1 MQGVLTKH
9 SLRRQS
15 MKSRNS
21 LLKALAAVMA
31 ASMILTVAGCGGG
44 GNSST
49 AGSSTSSKTES
60 SAAESTDGGDAS
72 SEVTGSSGPDDTT
85 EHYEFDAYYSYQG
98 SVKPWGEDAA
108 SKYMNEKFNI
118 TVNYSCPEA
127 DADSRLNL
135 MISSDDLP
143 DVIILD
149 RNANWQK
156 LISLGKLVDINTL
169 RYEGCSFDE
178 DILESSQKLLSVN
191 GGLYGIPNWAR
202 KGATGGNASW
212 MVNHDVYEQ
221 LGSPELKTL
230 EDLHQFMLDAKD
242 KGVKTSDGQSIFPWL
257 PRQDDNGFNTVSA
270 IYRSYGNP
278 NLVDTYWSQADN
290 DIKLAVFDDNYV
302 SALKIAN
309 QWFREGLFPETIYTD
324 SNDQYVEKLSNGRGA
339 VLYYD
344 FSQDDTNHFRT
355 LLQEKDGNTYDLLGW
370 ELKDSP
376 IFPPAE
382 GVDWV
387 YGEENGTPGSN
398 VNCITTKAEN
408 PQRIFD
414 LYSWMLTK
422 DGSINMMYGPEG
434 GLWEGKDE
442 EGNPILKKPEEE
454 LSSDEK
460 NAAGCWFWAQPA
472 HADNVDLTKYAV
484 NDAQPEASR
493 SWVISIQAH
502 VFTPEDS
509 IHPAV
514 PGQKFLTDE
523 NANLSLEID
532 PNDDL
537 GMARQAIT
545 DECKMRIPQII
556 MASDDATFDKLV
568 QDLKDFAESN
578 QVHDIEKIYTDKR
591 ASNIELQGYTVCPG
605 GAQHIMVAKG
615 IAQVYTGTLY
625 NPGTLIFSGFAWKCS
640 GCGMML
646 GTEGSP
652 LRSGV
657 IGRYAINNCSY
668 TDTMALFYGGVTGT
682 FYGNIKTDS
691 FWKHFAFTL

>member
-1 MQGVLTKH
+1 
-9 SLRRQS
+9 
-15 MKSRNS
+15 MKSKNS

-44 GNSST
+44 GSSST

-60 SAAESTDGGDAS
+60 SAAESTSGGDES
-72 SEVTGSSGPDDTT
+72 SATTGSSGPDDTT

-118 TVNYSCPEA
+118 TLNYSCPEA
-127 DADSRLNL
+127 DADSKLNL

-149 RNANWQK
+149 RNANWLK
-156 LISLGKLVDINTL
+156 LINLGKLVDINTL
-169 RYEGCSFDE
+169 KYEGCSFDE
-178 DILESSQKLLSVN
+178 DILESTQKLLSVN

-202 KGATGGNASW
+202 KGATGGNMSW

-242 KGVKTSDGQSIFPWL
+242 KGVKTSDDQSIFPWL
-257 PRQDDNGFNTVSA
+257 PRQDDNGFYTVSA

-278 NLVDTYWSQADN
+278 NLIDTYWSQADN
-290 DIKLAVFDDNYV
+290 DVKLAVYDDNYI

-309 QWFREGLFPETIYTD
+309 QWYKEGLFPETTYTD
-324 SNDQYVEKLSNGRGA
+324 SNDQFTEKLANGRA
-339 VLYYD
+339 AITYYD

-376 IFPPAE
+376 IYPAAD
-382 GVDWV
+382 GVDYV
-387 YGEENGTPGSN
+387 YGEEGGTVGWN

-414 LYSWMLTK
+414 LYTWMLTK

-454 LSSDEK
+454 LTSDEK
-460 NAAGCWFWAQPA
+460 NAAGCWFWSQPA
-472 HADNVDLTKYAV
+472 HSDNVDLTKYAV
-484 NDAQPEASR
+484 NEQQPEGSR
-493 SWVISIQAH
+493 SWVISIQDH

-509 IHPAV
+509 IHPAI

-523 NANLSLEID
+523 NTGLSLEID
-532 PNDDL
+532 PTEDL

-591 ASNIELQGYTVCPG
+591 ASNIELQGYT
-605 GAQHIMVAKG
+605 AYQDYYDAK
-615 IAQVYTGTLY
+615 
-625 NPGTLIFSGFAWKCS
+625 K
-640 GCGMML
+640 
-646 GTEGSP
+646 
-652 LRSGV
+652 
-657 IGRYAINNCSY
+657 
-668 TDTMALFYGGVTGT
+668 
-682 FYGNIKTDS
+682 
-691 FWKHFAFTL
+691 

>member
-1 MQGVLTKH
+1 
-9 SLRRQS
+9 
-15 MKSRNS
+15 MKSKNS

-44 GNSST
+44 GSSST

-60 SAAESTDGGDAS
+60 SAAESTDGSDAS

-85 EHYEFDAYYSYQG
+85 EPYEFDAYYSYQG

-118 TVNYSCPEA
+118 KVNYSCPEA
-127 DADSRLNL
+127 DADSKLNL

-149 RNANWQK
+149 RNANWLK
-156 LISLGKLVDINTL
+156 LINLGKLVDINTL
-169 RYEGCSFDE
+169 KYEGCSFDE
-178 DILESSQKLLSVN
+178 DILESTQKLLSVN

-202 KGATGGNASW
+202 KGATGGNMSW

-242 KGVKTSDGQSIFPWL
+242 KGVKTSDDQSIFPWL
-257 PRQDDNGFNTVSA
+257 PRQDDNGFYTVSA
-270 IYRSYGNP
+270 IYRSYGHP
-278 NLVDTYWSQADN
+278 NLIDTYWSQADN
-290 DIKLAVFDDNYV
+290 DVKLAVYDDNYIA
-302 SALKIAN
+302 ALKIAN
-309 QWFREGLFPETIYTD
+309 QWYKEGLFPETTYTD
-324 SNDQYVEKLSNGRGA
+324 SNDQFVEKLSNGRA
-339 VLYYD
+339 AITYYD

-355 LLQEKDGNTYDLLGW
+355 LLQEKDGNTYDLFGW

-376 IFPPAE
+376 IYPAAD
-382 GVDWV
+382 GVDYV
-387 YGEENGTPGSN
+387 YGEEGGTVGWN

-454 LSSDEK
+454 LTSDEK
-460 NAAGCWFWAQPA
+460 NAAGCWFWSQPA
-472 HADNVDLTKYAV
+472 HSDNVDLTKYAV
-484 NDAQPEASR
+484 NEQQPEGSR
-493 SWVISIQAH
+493 SWVISIQDH

-509 IHPAV
+509 IHPAI

-523 NANLSLEID
+523 NTGLSLEID
-532 PNDDL
+532 PTEDL

-591 ASNIELQGYTVCPG
+591 ASNIELQGYT
-605 GAQHIMVAKG
+605 AYQEYYDAK
-615 IAQVYTGTLY
+615 
-625 NPGTLIFSGFAWKCS
+625 K
-640 GCGMML
+640 
-646 GTEGSP
+646 
-652 LRSGV
+652 
-657 IGRYAINNCSY
+657 
-668 TDTMALFYGGVTGT
+668 
-682 FYGNIKTDS
+682 
-691 FWKHFAFTL
+691 

>member
-1 MQGVLTKH
+1 
-9 SLRRQS
+9 
-15 MKSRNS
+15 MKSKNS

-44 GNSST
+44 GSSST

-85 EHYEFDAYYSYQG
+85 EPYEFDAYYSYQG

-118 TVNYSCPEA
+118 KVNYSCPEA
-127 DADSRLNL
+127 DADSKLNL

-149 RNANWQK
+149 RNANWLK
-156 LISLGKLVDINTL
+156 LINLGKLVDINTL
-169 RYEGCSFDE
+169 KYEGCSFDE
-178 DILESSQKLLSVN
+178 DILESTQKLLSVN

-202 KGATGGNASW
+202 KGATGGNMSW

-230 EDLHQFMLDAKD
+230 EDLHQFMLDAKEAN
-242 KGVKTSDGQSIFPWL
+242 VKTSDDQSIFPWL
-257 PRQDDNGFNTVSA
+257 PRQDDNGFYTVSA

-278 NLVDTYWSQADN
+278 NLIDTYWSQADN
-290 DIKLAVFDDNYV
+290 DVKLAVYDDNYIA
-302 SALKIAN
+302 ALKIAN
-309 QWFREGLFPETIYTD
+309 QWYKEGLFPETTYTD
-324 SNDQYVEKLSNGRGA
+324 SNDQFTEKLANGRA
-339 VLYYD
+339 AITYYD

-376 IFPPAE
+376 IYPAAD
-382 GVDWV
+382 GVDYV
-387 YGEENGTPGSN
+387 YGEEGGTVGWN

-454 LSSDEK
+454 LTSDEK
-460 NAAGCWFWAQPA
+460 NAAGCWFWSQPA
-472 HADNVDLTKYAV
+472 HSDNVDLTKYAV
-484 NDAQPEASR
+484 NEQQPEESR
-493 SWVISIQAH
+493 SWVISIQNH

-509 IHPAV
+509 IHPAI

-523 NANLSLEID
+523 NTGLSLEID
-532 PNDDL
+532 PTDDL

-591 ASNIELQGYTVCPG
+591 ASNIELQGYT
-605 GAQHIMVAKG
+605 AYQDYYDAK
-615 IAQVYTGTLY
+615 
-625 NPGTLIFSGFAWKCS
+625 K
-640 GCGMML
+640 
-646 GTEGSP
+646 
-652 LRSGV
+652 
-657 IGRYAINNCSY
+657 
-668 TDTMALFYGGVTGT
+668 
-682 FYGNIKTDS
+682 
-691 FWKHFAFTL
+691 

>member
-1 MQGVLTKH
+1 
-9 SLRRQS
+9 

-85 EHYEFDAYYSYQG
+85 EHYEFDSYYSYQG

-143 DVIILD
+143 DVIIMD

-242 KGVKTSDGQSIFPWL
+242 KGVTTSDGQSIFPWL

-442 EGNPILKKPEEE
+442 NGNPILKKPEEE

-484 NDAQPEASR
+484 NDAQPEESR

-532 PNDDL
+532 PTEDL
-537 GMARQAIT
+537 GMARQAIA

-591 ASNIELQGYTVCPG
+591 ASNIELQGYTAYQEYYD
-605 GAQHIMVAKG
+605 AQK
-615 IAQVYTGTLY
+615 
-625 NPGTLIFSGFAWKCS
+625 
-640 GCGMML
+640 
-646 GTEGSP
+646 
-652 LRSGV
+652 
-657 IGRYAINNCSY
+657 
-668 TDTMALFYGGVTGT
+668 
-682 FYGNIKTDS
+682 
-691 FWKHFAFTL
+691 

>member
-1 MQGVLTKH
+1 
-9 SLRRQS
+9 
-15 MKSRNS
+15 MKSKNS

-44 GNSST
+44 GSSST

-85 EHYEFDAYYSYQG
+85 EPYEFDAYYSYQG

-118 TVNYSCPEA
+118 KVNYSCPEA
-127 DADSRLNL
+127 DADSKLNL

-149 RNANWQK
+149 RNANWLK
-156 LISLGKLVDINTL
+156 LINLGKLVDINTL
-169 RYEGCSFDE
+169 KYEGCSFDE
-178 DILESSQKLLSVN
+178 DILESTQKLLSVN

-202 KGATGGNASW
+202 KGATGGNMSW

-242 KGVKTSDGQSIFPWL
+242 KGVKTSDDQSIFPWL
-257 PRQDDNGFNTVSA
+257 PRQDDNGFYTVSA

-278 NLVDTYWSQADN
+278 NLIDTYWSQADN
-290 DIKLAVFDDNYV
+290 DVKLAVYDDNYI

-309 QWFREGLFPETIYTD
+309 QWYKEGLFPETTYTD
-324 SNDQYVEKLSNGRGA
+324 SNDQFVEKLSNGRA
-339 VLYYD
+339 AITYYD

-376 IFPPAE
+376 IYPAAD
-382 GVDWV
+382 GVDYV
-387 YGEENGTPGSN
+387 YGEEGGTVGWN

-414 LYSWMLTK
+414 LYTWMLTK

-454 LSSDEK
+454 LTSDEK
-460 NAAGCWFWAQPA
+460 NAAGCWFWSQPA
-472 HADNVDLTKYAV
+472 HSDNVDFTKYAV
-484 NDAQPEASR
+484 NEQQPEESR
-493 SWVISIQAH
+493 SWVISIQDH

-509 IHPAV
+509 IHPAI

-523 NANLSLEID
+523 NTGLSLEID
-532 PNDDL
+532 PTEDL

-591 ASNIELQGYTVCPG
+591 ASNIELQGYT
-605 GAQHIMVAKG
+605 AYQEYYDAK
-615 IAQVYTGTLY
+615 
-625 NPGTLIFSGFAWKCS
+625 K
-640 GCGMML
+640 
-646 GTEGSP
+646 
-652 LRSGV
+652 
-657 IGRYAINNCSY
+657 
-668 TDTMALFYGGVTGT
+668 
-682 FYGNIKTDS
+682 
-691 FWKHFAFTL
+691 

>member
-1 MQGVLTKH
+1 
-9 SLRRQS
+9 
-15 MKSRNS
+15 MKSKNS

-49 AGSSTSSKTES
+49 AESSTSSKTES
-60 SAAESTDGGDAS
+60 SAAESTSGGDES
-72 SEVTGSSGPDDTT
+72 SATTGSSGPDDTT

-118 TVNYSCPEA
+118 TLNYSCPEA
-127 DADSRLNL
+127 DADSKLNL

-149 RNANWQK
+149 RNANWLK
-156 LISLGKLVDINTL
+156 LINLGKLVDINTL
-169 RYEGCSFDE
+169 KYEGCSFDE
-178 DILESSQKLLSVN
+178 DILESTQKLLSVN

-202 KGATGGNASW
+202 KGATGGNMSW

-230 EDLHQFMLDAKD
+230 DDLHDFMVAAKD
-242 KGVKTSDGQSIFPWL
+242 ANVKTSDDQSIFPWL
-257 PRQDDNGFNTVSA
+257 PRNDDNGFNTVSA

-290 DIKLAVFDDNYV
+290 DIKLAVYDDNYI

-309 QWFREGLFPETIYTD
+309 QWYKEGLFPETTYTD
-324 SNDQYVEKLSNGRGA
+324 STDQYTEKLSNGRAA

-344 FSQDDTNHFRT
+344 FSQDDTTHFRT

-376 IFPPAE
+376 IYPAAD
-382 GVDWV
+382 GVDYV
-387 YGEENGTPGSN
+387 YGEEGGTVGWN

-414 LYSWMLTK
+414 LYTWMLTK

-454 LSSDEK
+454 LTSDEK
-460 NAAGCWFWAQPA
+460 NAAGCWFWSQPA
-472 HADNVDLTKYAV
+472 HSDNVDLTKYAV
-484 NDAQPEASR
+484 NEQQPEASR
-493 SWVISIQAH
+493 SWVISIQDH

-509 IHPAV
+509 IHPAI

-523 NANLSLEID
+523 NTGLSLEID
-532 PNDDL
+532 PTDDL
-537 GMARQAIT
+537 GMARQSIT

-591 ASNIELQGYTVCPG
+591 ASNIELQGYTAYQDYYD
-605 GAQHIMVAKG
+605 AQK
-615 IAQVYTGTLY
+615 
-625 NPGTLIFSGFAWKCS
+625 
-640 GCGMML
+640 
-646 GTEGSP
+646 
-652 LRSGV
+652 
-657 IGRYAINNCSY
+657 
-668 TDTMALFYGGVTGT
+668 
-682 FYGNIKTDS
+682 
-691 FWKHFAFTL
+691 

>member
-1 MQGVLTKH
+1 
-9 SLRRQS
+9 
-15 MKSRNS
+15 MKSKNS

-49 AGSSTSSKTES
+49 AESSTSSKTES
-60 SAAESTDGGDAS
+60 SAEESTDGGDAS

-85 EHYEFDAYYSYQG
+85 EPYEFDAYYSYQG

-118 TVNYSCPEA
+118 KVNYSCPEA
-127 DADSRLNL
+127 DADSKLNL

-149 RNANWQK
+149 RNANWLK
-156 LISLGKLVDINTL
+156 LINLGKLVDINTL
-169 RYEGCSFDE
+169 KYEGCSFDE
-178 DILESSQKLLSVN
+178 DILESTQKLLSVN

-202 KGATGGNASW
+202 KGATGGNMSW

-230 EDLHQFMLDAKD
+230 EDLHQFMLDAKE
-242 KGVKTSDGQSIFPWL
+242 KGVKTSDDQSIFPWL
-257 PRQDDNGFNTVSA
+257 PRQDDNGFYTVSA

-278 NLVDTYWSQADN
+278 NLIDTYWSQADN
-290 DIKLAVFDDNYV
+290 DVKLAVYDDNYI

-309 QWFREGLFPETIYTD
+309 QWYKEGLFPETTYTD
-324 SNDQYVEKLSNGRGA
+324 NNDQFVEKLSNGRA
-339 VLYYD
+339 AITYYD

-376 IFPPAE
+376 IYPAAD
-382 GVDWV
+382 GVDYV
-387 YGEENGTPGSN
+387 YGEEGGTVGWN

-414 LYSWMLTK
+414 LYTWMLTK

-454 LSSDEK
+454 LTSDEK
-460 NAAGCWFWAQPA
+460 NAAGCWFWSQPA
-472 HADNVDLTKYAV
+472 HSDNVDLTKYAV
-484 NDAQPEASR
+484 NEQQPEGSR
-493 SWVISIQAH
+493 SWVISIQDH

-509 IHPAV
+509 IHPAI

-523 NANLSLEID
+523 NTGLSLEID
-532 PNDDL
+532 PTEDL

-591 ASNIELQGYTVCPG
+591 AANIELQGYT
-605 GAQHIMVAKG
+605 AYQDYYDAK
-615 IAQVYTGTLY
+615 
-625 NPGTLIFSGFAWKCS
+625 K
-640 GCGMML
+640 
-646 GTEGSP
+646 
-652 LRSGV
+652 
-657 IGRYAINNCSY
+657 
-668 TDTMALFYGGVTGT
+668 
-682 FYGNIKTDS
+682 
-691 FWKHFAFTL
+691 

>member
-1 MQGVLTKH
+1 
-9 SLRRQS
+9 
-15 MKSRNS
+15 MKSKNS

-44 GNSST
+44 GSSST

-85 EHYEFDAYYSYQG
+85 EPYEFDAYYSYQG

-118 TVNYSCPEA
+118 KVNYSCPEA
-127 DADSRLNL
+127 DADSKLNL

-149 RNANWQK
+149 RNANWLK
-156 LISLGKLVDINTL
+156 LINLGKLVDVNTL
-169 RYEGCSFDE
+169 KYEGCSFDE
-178 DILESSQKLLSVN
+178 DILESTQKLLSVN

-202 KGATGGNASW
+202 KGATGGNMSW

-230 EDLHQFMLDAKD
+230 EDLHQFMLDAKE
-242 KGVKTSDGQSIFPWL
+242 KGVKTSDDQSIFPWL
-257 PRQDDNGFNTVSA
+257 PRQDDNGFYTVSA

-278 NLVDTYWSQADN
+278 NLIDTYWSQADN
-290 DIKLAVFDDNYV
+290 DVKLAVYDDNYIA
-302 SALKIAN
+302 ALKIAN
-309 QWFREGLFPETIYTD
+309 QWYKEGLFPETTYTD
-324 SNDQYVEKLSNGRGA
+324 SNDQFVEKLSNGRA
-339 VLYYD
+339 AITYYD

-376 IFPPAE
+376 IYPAAD
-382 GVDWV
+382 GVDYV
-387 YGEENGTPGSN
+387 YGEEGGTVGWN

-454 LSSDEK
+454 LTSDEK
-460 NAAGCWFWAQPA
+460 NAAGCWFWSQPA
-472 HADNVDLTKYAV
+472 HSDNVDLTKYAV
-484 NDAQPEASR
+484 NEQQPEASR
-493 SWVISIQAH
+493 SWVISIQDH

-509 IHPAV
+509 IHPAI

-523 NANLSLEID
+523 NTGLSLEID
-532 PNDDL
+532 PTDDL
-537 GMARQAIT
+537 GMARQSIT

-591 ASNIELQGYTVCPG
+591 ASNIELQGYT
-605 GAQHIMVAKG
+605 AYQDYYDAK
-615 IAQVYTGTLY
+615 
-625 NPGTLIFSGFAWKCS
+625 K
-640 GCGMML
+640 
-646 GTEGSP
+646 
-652 LRSGV
+652 
-657 IGRYAINNCSY
+657 
-668 TDTMALFYGGVTGT
+668 
-682 FYGNIKTDS
+682 
-691 FWKHFAFTL
+691 

>member
-1 MQGVLTKH
+1 
-9 SLRRQS
+9 
-15 MKSRNS
+15 MKSKNS

-44 GNSST
+44 GSSST

-85 EHYEFDAYYSYQG
+85 EPYEFDAYYSYQG

-118 TVNYSCPEA
+118 KVNYSCPEA
-127 DADSRLNL
+127 DADSKLNL

-149 RNANWQK
+149 RNANWLK
-156 LISLGKLVDINTL
+156 LINLGKLVDINTL
-169 RYEGCSFDE
+169 KYEGCSFDE
-178 DILESSQKLLSVN
+178 DILESTQKLLSVN

-202 KGATGGNASW
+202 KSATGGNMSW

-242 KGVKTSDGQSIFPWL
+242 KGVKTSDDQSIFPWL
-257 PRQDDNGFNTVSA
+257 PRQDDNGFYTVSA

-278 NLVDTYWSQADN
+278 NLIDTYWSQADN
-290 DIKLAVFDDNYV
+290 DVKLAVYDDNYI

-309 QWFREGLFPETIYTD
+309 QWYKEGLFPETTYTD
-324 SNDQYVEKLSNGRGA
+324 SNDQFVEKLSNGRA
-339 VLYYD
+339 AITYYD

-376 IFPPAE
+376 IYPAAE

-387 YGEENGTPGSN
+387 YGEEGGTVGWN

-414 LYSWMLTK
+414 LYTWMLTK

-454 LSSDEK
+454 LTSDEK
-460 NAAGCWFWAQPA
+460 NAAGCWFWSQPA
-472 HADNVDLTKYAV
+472 HSDNVDLTKYAV
-484 NDAQPEASR
+484 NEQQPEESR
-493 SWVISIQAH
+493 SWVISIQDH

-509 IHPAV
+509 IHPAI

-523 NANLSLEID
+523 NTGLSLEID
-532 PNDDL
+532 PTEDL

-591 ASNIELQGYTVCPG
+591 ASNIELQGYT
-605 GAQHIMVAKG
+605 AYQDYYDAK
-615 IAQVYTGTLY
+615 
-625 NPGTLIFSGFAWKCS
+625 K
-640 GCGMML
+640 
-646 GTEGSP
+646 
-652 LRSGV
+652 
-657 IGRYAINNCSY
+657 
-668 TDTMALFYGGVTGT
+668 
-682 FYGNIKTDS
+682 
-691 FWKHFAFTL
+691 

>member
-1 MQGVLTKH
+1 
-9 SLRRQS
+9 
-15 MKSRNS
+15 MKSKNS

-44 GNSST
+44 GSSST

-85 EHYEFDAYYSYQG
+85 EPYEFDAYYSYQG

-118 TVNYSCPEA
+118 KVNYSCPEA
-127 DADSRLNL
+127 DADSKLNL

-149 RNANWQK
+149 RNANWLK
-156 LISLGKLVDINTL
+156 LINLGKLVDINTL
-169 RYEGCSFDE
+169 KYEGCSFDE
-178 DILESSQKLLSVN
+178 DILESTQKLLSVN

-202 KGATGGNASW
+202 KGATGGNMSW

-242 KGVKTSDGQSIFPWL
+242 KGVKTSDDQSIFPWL
-257 PRQDDNGFNTVSA
+257 PRQDDNGFYTVSA

-278 NLVDTYWSQADN
+278 NLIDMYWSQADN
-290 DIKLAVFDDNYV
+290 DVKLAVYDDNYIA
-302 SALKIAN
+302 ALKIAN
-309 QWFREGLFPETIYTD
+309 QWYKEGLFPETTYTD
-324 SNDQYVEKLSNGRGA
+324 SNDQFVEKLSNGRA
-339 VLYYD
+339 AITYYD

-376 IFPPAE
+376 IYPAAD
-382 GVDWV
+382 GVDYV
-387 YGEENGTPGSN
+387 YGEEGGTVGWN

-414 LYSWMLTK
+414 LYTWMLTK

-454 LSSDEK
+454 LTSDEK
-460 NAAGCWFWAQPA
+460 NAAGCWFWSQPA
-472 HADNVDLTKYAV
+472 HSDNVDLTKYAV
-484 NDAQPEASR
+484 NEQQPEESR
-493 SWVISIQAH
+493 SWVISIQNH

-509 IHPAV
+509 IHPAI

-523 NANLSLEID
+523 NTGLSLEID
-532 PNDDL
+532 PTDDL

-591 ASNIELQGYTVCPG
+591 ASNIELQGYT
-605 GAQHIMVAKG
+605 AYQDYYDAK
-615 IAQVYTGTLY
+615 
-625 NPGTLIFSGFAWKCS
+625 K
-640 GCGMML
+640 
-646 GTEGSP
+646 
-652 LRSGV
+652 
-657 IGRYAINNCSY
+657 
-668 TDTMALFYGGVTGT
+668 
-682 FYGNIKTDS
+682 
-691 FWKHFAFTL
+691 